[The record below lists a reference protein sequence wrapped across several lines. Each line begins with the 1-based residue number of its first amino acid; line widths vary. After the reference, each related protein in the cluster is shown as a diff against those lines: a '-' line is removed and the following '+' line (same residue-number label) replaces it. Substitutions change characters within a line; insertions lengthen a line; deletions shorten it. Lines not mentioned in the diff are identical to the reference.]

1 MQTLSQLIDEAA
13 EGYKGTS
20 ETDLKIMLCEF
31 TQSAI
36 TIITNKLSESSK
48 EVTPI
53 YVNK

>member
-13 EGYKGTS
+13 ESYKGTS